1 VLIRNVVL
9 AAACL
14 GLPAAAPAEV
24 LLTPNVGVTFSGDT
38 GQPFTI
44 DDDTVLSWGA
54 GLAFLGDGPLGFEID
69 FAHNPDFF
77 GEGDEALLVPEN
89 NLTTLMGNLIVGG
102 RFGGGSRLYVSAGAG
117 IMKWDVG
124 DAGELFDVGE
134 TDFGGNA
141 GGGLILGLGDRLAIR
156 GDIRYYRNFGGDDDE
171 IDDLID
177 FDFGELSYWRG
188 YAGLGI
194 RF

>member
-1 VLIRNVVL
+1 
-9 AAACL
+9 
-14 GLPAAAPAEV
+14 
-24 LLTPNVGVTFSGDT
+24 
-38 GQPFTI
+38 
-44 DDDTVLSWGA
+44 
-54 GLAFLGDGPLGFEID
+54 
-69 FAHNPDFF
+69 
-77 GEGDEALLVPEN
+77 
-89 NLTTLMGNLIVGG
+89 
-102 RFGGGSRLYVSAGAG
+102 
-117 IMKWDVG
+117 MKWDVG